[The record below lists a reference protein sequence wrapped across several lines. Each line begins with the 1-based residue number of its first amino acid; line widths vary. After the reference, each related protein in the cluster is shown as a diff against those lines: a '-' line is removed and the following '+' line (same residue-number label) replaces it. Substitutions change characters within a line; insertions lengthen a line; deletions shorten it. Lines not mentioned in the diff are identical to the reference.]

1 MKNTKLNLN
10 EIYQLAFEIAG
21 NQDNKGLLHQPLP
34 LKVKYWLQRLSD
46 NLKSEVASIDE
57 VRNNLIKELGTE
69 KDGNFQIETNSPNFE
84 IFNKQFTELLAEE
97 KEITHAIFTLEQFE
111 SLEASEHYSV
121 FLKLI
126 DEA

>member
-21 NQDNKGLLHQPLP
+21 SENHKGLLHQPLP

-97 KEITHAIFTLEQFE
+97 KEINHAIFTLEQFE